1 MNLMVVL
8 DTNVIVSALWT
19 PNGKAAYIVNQV
31 IAGNLKLCHDYR
43 ILTEYRD
50 VLSRPKFKFS
60 VWQIN
65 FLLETFEKDGISVMP
80 ASLPE
85 VPFSD
90 ESDRVFYEVAKFC
103 NAPLVTGNL
112 KHFPK
117 DDCVMT
123 VTDFYNHLVSDTT
136 GFVQK

>member
-1 MNLMVVL
+1 MIVVL

-31 IAGNLKLCHDYR
+31 IVGNLKLCHDYR

-60 VWQIN
+60 SWQVD
-65 FLLETFEKDGISVMP
+65 FLMETFERDGISVSP
-80 ASLPE
+80 LALTN
-85 VPFSD
+85 VPLAD
-90 ESDRVFYEVAKFC
+90 ESDRMFYEVAQFC
-103 NAPLVTGNL
+103 QAPLVTGNL

-117 DDCVMT
+117 DDCITT
-123 VTDFYNHLVSDTT
+123 VKDFYNQLVT
-136 GFVQK
+136 FI

>member
-1 MNLMVVL
+1 MIVVL

-19 PNGKAAYIVNQV
+19 PDGKAAYIVNQV

-43 ILTEYRD
+43 ILTEYRE

-60 VWQIN
+60 LWQIQ
-65 FLLETFEKDGISVMP
+65 FLLDTFEKDGISIIH
-80 ASLPE
+80 ASLSY

-90 ESDRVFYEVAKFC
+90 ESDRIFYEIAKFC

-117 DDCVMT
+117 NDCIMT
-123 VTDFYNHLVSDTT
+123 VTDF
-136 GFVQK
+136 

>member
-1 MNLMVVL
+1 MIVVL

-19 PNGKAAYIVNQV
+19 PDGKAAYIVNQV
-31 IAGNLKLCHDYR
+31 IAGKLKLGHDYR
-43 ILTEYRD
+43 ILTEYRE

-60 VWQIN
+60 NWQIN
-65 FLLETFEKDGISVMP
+65 FLLDTFEKDGISVIP
-80 ASLPE
+80 QSLTTI
-85 VPFSD
+85 PFSD

-117 DDCVMT
+117 DDCIIT
-123 VTDFYNHLVSDTT
+123 VTDFYNHLIIL
-136 GFVQK
+136 

>member
-1 MNLMVVL
+1 MIVVL

-43 ILTEYRD
+43 ILTEYRE

-60 VWQIN
+60 SWQIN
-65 FLLETFEKDGISVMP
+65 FLLETFEKDGISVIP
-80 ASLPE
+80 QTLPNISF
-85 VPFSD
+85 PD

-112 KHFPK
+112 KHFPQ
-117 DDCVMT
+117 DDYIIT
-123 VTDFYNHLVSDTT
+123 VTDFYNHLVTNNY
-136 GFVQK
+136 QNH